1 MMIPNQDKK
10 NLKNIFGFD
19 KYKNNQEEIIKELL
33 AGKDILTV
41 MPTGGGKSL
50 CYQLPATLFDGLT
63 IVVSPLIALMQSQVA
78 QLKLL
83 GIKAYCLNSS
93 NSDAENRETMRMLES
108 NEIKLLYVAPE
119 RLIKNETIDL
129 LKTKKIS
136 LLAIDEAHC
145 VSQWGHDFRKEY
157 LKLGEVRKE
166 LSMVQTI
173 ALTATA
179 DETTRRDIIDKIFP
193 KKPSIFIAGFDRPN
207 IYLSMLPKNKAK
219 EQIPVSYTHL
229 TLPTKD
235 SV

>member
-1 MMIPNQDKK
+1 MIPNQDKK

-19 KYKNNQEEIIKELL
+19 SYKNSQEEIIKKLL
-33 AGKDILTV
+33 EGKDILTV

-63 IVVSPLIALMQSQVA
+63 IVVSPLIALMQSQVS
-78 QLKLL
+78 QLQLL

-93 NSDAENRETMRMLES
+93 NSDAENRETMTMLES
-108 NEIKLLYVAPE
+108 NIIKLLYVAPE

-129 LKTKKIS
+129 LRTKKIS

-157 LKLGEVRKE
+157 LKLGEGRKK

-179 DETTRRDIIDKIFP
+179 DETTRKDMVDKIFP
-193 KKPSIFIAGFDRPN
+193 EKPSIFIA
-207 IYLSMLPKNKAK
+207 
-219 EQIPVSYTHL
+219 
-229 TLPTKD
+229 
-235 SV
+235 